1 MISKDPVNCIFF
13 AYDCTIVTIPD
24 THQLEDVDSQ
34 HKKDVDRFISDLAKK
49 DRSSQKLSTIIN
61 HNKQVAR
68 SRSPPPADPRR
79 RISRDGPAA
88 SSKDRGPRNMVKDG
102 QAPGG
107 DTNSISGYFL
117 PNEKTWLPSLCV
129 SVLILRCYAWTRSD
143 VAMLE

>member
-1 MISKDPVNCIFF
+1 M
-13 AYDCTIVTIPD
+13 TTPD

-79 RISRDGPAA
+79 RMSRDAPAA

-107 DTNSISGYFL
+107 EHYLNF
-117 PNEKTWLPSLCV
+117 WLLFTERKDIAPFFMCLGFDLASF
-129 SVLILRCYAWTRSD
+129 SRPD
-143 VAMLE
+143 VALHDWFT